1 LASANFVGALRA
13 NNARPITS
21 VTLTPFMPATS
32 ETLSPQVPTLNV
44 GQISGRT
51 LVAGIALGS
60 FSALLLELSLTRL
73 FSVVLFY
80 HFAFLAISIALLG
93 LGAGGV
99 YAHIWKRRLS
109 TQSTR
114 TLTFRCSML
123 NAMIVPVLLEI
134 VLHVPVAL
142 DLSWANFVRLSAIYI
157 CSAVPFF
164 LTGLQFSVIF
174 SRESSRVTTLY
185 GADLSGG
192 ALACLTV
199 VPLLNWMGAPNAIL
213 FAALVSAVAAIVWN
227 GSFHLRNRA
236 VWVSAALVG
245 LIIGNSSGHLI
256 DIVWAKGIRQKNVEF
271 AHWNAISRVEV
282 DHKDDGAK
290 VIVID
295 ADANT
300 FIMNVDP
307 AKLAGSRW
315 EKSFLGAAPGVVN
328 ALRPHGDYAIIGPG
342 GGIDVLR
349 AVAGGSRSVTG
360 IEINPIIANTIMRGR
375 YADFAYH
382 LYQRPDVHMH
392 VADGR
397 SFIRNAPST
406 YDVLQMTLVDTW
418 ASTAAGAFALSEN
431 NLYTTEAFREYF
443 EHLKPDGIVAVTRWE
458 FKEPREAL
466 RVVSVAMQALHEL
479 GEPQTSAHFMVI
491 SEGELNRGGIPV
503 TVLAKKSAFTATE
516 EAAVEQ
522 HLQKYSELK
531 LLYSPMQVGR
541 NPFSELIK
549 SNDPV
554 AFSKSYAYN
563 VAPVTDNAPFF
574 FFTLKPQQIWRSIS
588 EPGAMDW
595 KVNLGVAVLAML
607 LLISLVAVLTF
618 LIVPLILQKE
628 RAGNPASLLYFV
640 AIGLGYI
647 LVEIAFI
654 QRFVLFLGHPTYAL
668 TVVVFLMLLSSGAGS
683 VVSRRWIANPARV
696 WLPLII
702 IASALLIDVWI
713 LPPILNSLVGA
724 PFAVKLLVSAFML
737 APLGFVMGM
746 PFPAGL
752 RALAAN
758 RGKNG
763 DSIEWAWAMN
773 AASSVLGSVLA
784 IVMAIQFGLNV
795 TLICGAFSYL
805 LALVLRG
812 KLLGAPSGA

>member
-1 LASANFVGALRA
+1 MSA
-13 NNARPITS
+13 I
-21 VTLTPFMPATS
+21 S
-32 ETLSPQVPTLNV
+32 ETLPPQLPAAYIDQLRE
-44 GQISGRT
+44 RT

-99 YAHIWKRRLS
+99 YAHIWKPRLS
-109 TQSTR
+109 EQKTCN
-114 TLTFRCSML
+114 LTARCSLL
-123 NAMIVPVLLEI
+123 NAVVIPVLLEI
-134 VLHVPVAL
+134 ILHVPVAL
-142 DLSWANFVRLSAIYI
+142 DLSWANLVRLSVIYL

-164 LTGLQFSVIF
+164 LTGLQFSVLF
-174 SRESSRVTTLY
+174 SRESPRVTMLY

-192 ALACLTV
+192 ALACLAV
-199 VPLLNWMGAPNAIL
+199 VPLLNWLGAPNAIL
-213 FAALVSAVAAIVWN
+213 FAALVSAVAGIIWR
-227 GSFHLRNRA
+227 GSFNLRSPA
-236 VWVSAALVG
+236 VCMSAALAL
-245 LIIGNSSGHLI
+245 LIIANSSGHLI
-256 DIVWAKGIRQKNVEF
+256 DVIWAKGIRRRNVEF
-271 AHWNAISRVEV
+271 ARWNAISRVEV
-282 DHKDDGAK
+282 DHNRDGAK

-295 ADANT
+295 ADANS
-300 FIMNVDP
+300 FIMNAD
-307 AKLAGSRW
+307 LHHWAGSKW
-315 EKSFLGAAPGVVN
+315 ERDLMGAAPGVVN

-349 AVAGGSRSVTG
+349 AVANGSHSVTG

-375 YADFAYH
+375 YADFAHH
-382 LYQRPDVHMH
+382 LYQRPEVHMH

-397 SFIRNAPST
+397 SFIRNAPSY
-406 YDVLQMTLVDTW
+406 YDVVQMTLVDTW

-431 NLYTTEAFREYF
+431 SLYTTEAFREYL
-443 EHLKPDGIVAVTRWE
+443 EHLKPDGMVAVTRWE
-458 FKEPREAL
+458 FQKPREAL
-466 RVVSVAMQALHEL
+466 RVVSVAMQALHES
-479 GEPQTSAHFMVI
+479 GESQTSGHFIVI
-491 SEGELNRGGIPV
+491 SEGDLNRGGIPV
-503 TVLAKKSAFTATE
+503 TVLTKKTAFTAAE
-516 EAAVEQ
+516 EMLLQE
-522 HLQKYSELK
+522 HLQKYPKLK
-531 LLYSPMQVGR
+531 LLYSPARAGH
-541 NPFSELIK
+541 NAFTDLIN
-549 SNDPV
+549 SDDPV
-554 AFSKSYAYN
+554 AFSKHYSYN

-574 FFTLKPQQIWRSIS
+574 FFTLKPEQIWRSIS

-607 LLISLVAVLTF
+607 LLISSVAVLAF
-618 LIVPLILQKE
+618 LIVPLIWQNEGPGSL
-628 RAGNPASLLYFV
+628 PSLLYFV

-696 WLPLII
+696 SLPLMV
-702 IASALLIDVWI
+702 IASVLIIYVWI
-713 LPPILNSLVGA
+713 LPSILNNLVGE
-724 PFAVKLLVSAFML
+724 PFPAKLLISACML

-752 RALAAN
+752 RALAAH
-758 RGKNG
+758 RDRHG

-784 IVMAIQFGLNV
+784 IVIAIQFGLNV
-795 TLICGAFSYL
+795 TLICGAVSYL
-805 LALVLRG
+805 LALVLRR
-812 KLLGAPSGA
+812 KLPGTPAAV